1 MLIMFPIMTYVDARR
16 DINNQRQLEFVSHD
30 FASQA
35 NELALMTNQLN

>member
-16 DINNQRQLEFVSHD
+16 DVNNQQQLEFVSYD

-35 NELALMTNQLN
+35 NELAMMTNQLN